1 MPRKQGNNTIKRV
14 KISAVA
20 VIVIAGIMA
29 WNSPREPQE
38 EKGLGGVE
46 QSAPEVSPADDNV
59 EVVVSGTI
67 EQLPEI
73 DYTELDKENEL
84 TKLMDQRKQELGV
97 SDSLDMIVNSDESFK
112 VGKTTVS
119 MRDIL
124 EKSFKTKSK
133 VFEERIKESGEV
145 EPETTAQYGIYVVQ
159 PGDNI
164 WNIHFRIIQEYYQAR
179 GITVSNKADEPLN
192 QGFSSGIGRLLK
204 FSENMVTIYNLL
216 EKKVTA
222 DISLLEPLSKIV
234 VYNMNEVFTLL
245 QEINFD
251 DVDKIRFDGE
261 TIWIPAQQ
269 PQKKANN

>member
-1 MPRKQGNNTIKRV
+1 MPRKQGNNTTKLVRIA
-14 KISAVA
+14 AVA
-20 VIVIAGIMA
+20 ALVIAGILA
-29 WNSPREPQE
+29 WNILREPP
-38 EKGLGGVE
+38 EKKGTESVE
-46 QSAPEVSPADDNV
+46 QSVPEVRPEEDSDM
-59 EVVVSGTI
+59 VVSGTI

-73 DYTELDKENEL
+73 DYTELDKDKEL
-84 TKLMDQRKQELGV
+84 TRLMDKRKEELGV
-97 SDSLDMIVNSDESFK
+97 NDSLDMIVNSDESFK

-124 EKSFKTKSK
+124 EKSFRKDSK

-145 EPETTAQYGIYVVQ
+145 EPVTTDRYGIYVVQ

-164 WNIHFRIIQEYYQAR
+164 WNVHFRIIQEYYQAR

-192 QGFSSGIGRLLK
+192 SGYSSGIGRLLK
-204 FSENMVTIYNLL
+204 FSENMVIIYNLL
-216 EKKVTA
+216 EKKVSA
-222 DISLLEPLSKIV
+222 DINILEPLSKVV

-245 QEINFD
+245 EEINYD

-269 PQKKANN
+269 PEEKG